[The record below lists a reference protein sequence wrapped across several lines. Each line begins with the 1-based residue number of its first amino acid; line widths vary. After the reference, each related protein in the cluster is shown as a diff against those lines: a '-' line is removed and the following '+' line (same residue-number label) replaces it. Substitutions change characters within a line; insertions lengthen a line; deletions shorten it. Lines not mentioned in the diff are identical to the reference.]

1 MLFSILSLVAGI
13 IVVQQLPVLPENY
26 WIVVLLILAT
36 CFTLFRLW
44 RLMFF
49 TIGLLWACYFASFRL
64 ADSLA
69 DHLEGEHLQIQGQ
82 VVGLPRYDDRKIS
95 FDFIITKSD
104 DPMPAKIRL
113 SWYST
118 ERKIKAGQVWQMTVK
133 LKKPHARLNP
143 GSFDYERWLFIQ
155 NIAATGYVRNTPS
168 AELLSTAS
176 PWQSFSAIRQTIAEK
191 ITFML
196 AGRSSTGLIKAL
208 TLGDKHEVNEKQWE
222 VFRKT
227 GSIHL
232 LAISGLHIGLIAGLA
247 YFLML
252 KIAIMLSV
260 VSPQK
265 IAALSAVL
273 VAVFYS
279 ALAGFSLPT
288 QRALIMLII
297 AMMAIT
303 LQRNTSII
311 NTLALAMFAVL
322 IIDPLAV
329 LSAGFWLSF
338 LAVTVIA
345 YSMAGRLGKT
355 GYWLA
360 ATKVHCVTALG
371 LSPLLLFYF
380 QQVSLIAPLANFI
393 AVPVI
398 SLLVV
403 PLCFL
408 AVLLILVSDSLAQPV
423 FLLIDQ
429 IIQWLLTVLS
439 AMADFPFAAVTT
451 TSKPFYLVPLAVLG
465 LFILLAPRGIPARW
479 LGGAMLLPLLFIKPE
494 KLNSGDSRITLLD
507 VGQGLSAVIETTN
520 HSLVFD
526 TGAKYSEKY
535 NMGRSVVIPYLKYRG
550 IQKIDV
556 LLISHADNDHI
567 GGAESVIQLSTVD
580 NIMTSVPGALEKYQ
594 PMACQ
599 RGQSW
604 IWDEVI
610 FEMLSPEPASLNG
623 ENNNS
628 CVLKVTAKQ
637 KSILLTGD
645 IEEGAESWLLE
656 NETDKLPS
664 DILIAPHHG
673 SKTSS
678 SQGFLQQVKASMVLI
693 PAGYRNRFSFPH
705 QQVIERYKKLDMA
718 WMNTADK
725 GAITVELKNKQL
737 NISSMRE
744 ENSYY
749 WNIK

>member
-1 MLFSILSLVAGI
+1 MVFSVLAFVAGI
-13 IVVQQLPVLPENY
+13 LLVQQFSVLPEAH
-26 WIVVLLILAT
+26 WLIVLLLVT
-36 CFTLFRLW
+36 GLSVFFRLW

-82 VVGLPRYDDRKIS
+82 VVGLPHYDDRKIS
-95 FDFIITKSD
+95 FDFIITRSD
-104 DPMPAKIRL
+104 YAMPAKIRL

-118 ERKIKAGQVWQMTVK
+118 DKAIKAGQVWQMTVK
-133 LKKPHARLNP
+133 LKKPHGRFNP
-143 GSFDYERWLFIQ
+143 GGFDDERWLFIQ
-155 NIAATGYVRNTPS
+155 NIAATGYVRNNPP

-176 PWQSFSAIRQTIAEK
+176 AWQSFSARRQAIAEK
-191 ITFML
+191 ITVML
-196 AGRSSTGLIKAL
+196 AGRNSTGLIKAL
-208 TLGDKHEVNEKQWE
+208 TLGDKHEINEKQWE

-252 KIAIMLSV
+252 KTAIMLSV

-265 IAALSAVL
+265 IAALSAVV

-303 LQRNTSII
+303 LQRNISIR
-311 NTLALAMFAVL
+311 NTLALAMSAVL

-338 LAVTVIA
+338 LAVTLIA
-345 YSMAGRLGKT
+345 FSMAGRLGKT

-360 ATKVHCVTALG
+360 VTKVHCVTALG

-380 QQVSLIAPLANFI
+380 QQVSLISPLANFI

-408 AVLLILVSDSLAQPV
+408 AVLLMLFSDSLAQPV

-429 IIQWLLTVLS
+429 IIQLLWTVLS

-479 LGGAMLLPLLFIKPE
+479 LGGAMLLPLLFIKPD
-494 KLNSGDSRITLLD
+494 KLNSGDSRLTLLD
-507 VGQGLSAVIETTN
+507 VGQGLAAVIETTN
-520 HSLVFD
+520 HNLIFD
-526 TGAKYSEKY
+526 TGAKYSEQY
-535 NMGRSVVIPYLKYRG
+535 NMGRSVVIPYLKHRG

-567 GGAESVIQLSTVD
+567 GGAESVLQLATVD
-580 NIMTSVPGALEKYQ
+580 NIITSVPALLEDYQ
-594 PMACQ
+594 PLACQ

-604 IWDEVI
+604 VWDEVI
-610 FEMLSPEPASLNG
+610 FEILSPEPASLNG

-628 CVLKVTAKQ
+628 CVLKITAKH

-645 IEEGAESWLLE
+645 IEEEAETWLLE

-664 DILIAPHHG
+664 EVLIAPHHG

-678 SQGFLQQVKASMVLI
+678 SLGFLQQVKPSMVLI
-693 PAGYRNRFSFPH
+693 PAGYKNRFSFPH
-705 QQVIERYKKLDMA
+705 QQVLERYQMLDMA